1 MAEKI
6 IGMIN
11 SIAREANG
19 FTTVF
24 FTETKMIFAKT
35 ASFLGML
42 GTAGG
47 AEILGLGT
55 VLGSQ
60 IVTYVAT
67 NKSDEK
73 AKELS
78 KLNTDDILKN
88 NKGNFEILYS
98 DVKSITLK
106 RPVYKT
112 IPFTKSQFLF
122 SGGFIEIATTQKHY
136 LYESYATAD
145 DFEKYI
151 EVVKT
156 ILPDKL
162 TVK

>member
-11 SIAREANG
+11 SITKEADG

-24 FTETKMIFAKT
+24 FTDTRMIFAKT

-42 GTAGG
+42 GTAAT
-47 AEILGLGT
+47 AETLGLGS

-60 IVTYVAT
+60 VVTYIGT
-67 NKSDEK
+67 NKSDRKTE
-73 AKELS
+73 ELS
-78 KLNTDDILKN
+78 KLNADDILKN
-88 NKGNFEILYS
+88 NKSNFEILYS
-98 DVKSITLK
+98 DVKSVTLK
-106 RPVYKT
+106 MPVYKN
-112 IPFTKSQFLF
+112 IPFTKIQFLF
-122 SGGFIEIATTQKHY
+122 NGGFIEIITTQKHY
-136 LYESYATAD
+136 LYESYATAT

-151 EVVKT
+151 EVVKA